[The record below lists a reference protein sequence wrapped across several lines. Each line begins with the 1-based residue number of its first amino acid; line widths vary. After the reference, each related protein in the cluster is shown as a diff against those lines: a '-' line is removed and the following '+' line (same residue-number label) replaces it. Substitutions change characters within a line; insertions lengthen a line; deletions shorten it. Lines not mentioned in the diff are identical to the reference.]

1 MITRDEKNK
10 TFINNKRKSAN
21 ITIADQNHVYLLFF
35 FNTFDNKDIIRAIT
49 EPTLYLDVL
58 HDISKK
64 HLQRWSIFYY
74 KYVPT
79 HDAITIRSFWLKNK

>member
-35 FNTFDNKDIIRAIT
+35 FSILSIT
-49 EPTLYLDVL
+49 KTLLGQL
-58 HDISKK
+58 LNPHC
-64 HLQRWSIFYY
+64 
-74 KYVPT
+74 T
-79 HDAITIRSFWLKNK
+79 